1 MLYYS
6 HVRNNPTIHSRRTRL
21 NHFEFLRYLYFPYAT
36 RRTQEKLMK
45 SLPTHSLY
53 CNRSRDWI
61 SNGSYDECVAHAER
75 FMSSKPWQ
83 YAFMILKIGS

>member
-1 MLYYS
+1 MCQNGSPAQRAQMLIQQGLTDNLNTCHLGVDKTAAQRY
-6 HVRNNPTIHSRRTRL
+6 TIR
-21 NHFEFLRYLYFPYAT
+21 
-36 RRTQEKLMK
+36 MK